1 MASKIL
7 LDDPKKFEEFLT
19 RLFKKKDKNNDGKL
33 DYNEIKE
40 LLNIYF
46 DKASEQDLKIEFN
59 KIDVNHDGEL
69 SLEEFK
75 TMFKNVM
82 DRLNKRNNR
91 K

>member
-1 MASKIL
+1 MASKVLI
-7 LDDPKKFEEFLT
+7 DDPKKFDEFLT
-19 RLFKKKDKNNDGKL
+19 RLFKKKDVNNDGKL

-40 LLNIYF
+40 LLDIYF

-75 TMFKNVM
+75 TMFKNVN
-82 DRLNKRNNR
+82 DRLKKRNR

>member
-1 MASKIL
+1 MASKVL

-19 RLFKKKDKNNDGKL
+19 RLFKTKDKNNDGKL
-33 DYNEIKE
+33 DYNEIKQ
-40 LLNIYF
+40 LLDIYF

-69 SLEEFK
+69 SLAEFK
-75 TMFKNVM
+75 IMFKNVM
-82 DRLNKRNNR
+82 DRLNKRNR

>member
-1 MASKIL
+1 MATKI
-7 LDDPKKFEEFLT
+7 DINDPKNFDEFIT
-19 RLFKKKDKNNDGKL
+19 KLFKKKDKNNDGHL

-40 LLNIYF
+40 LLNIYA
-46 DKASEQDLKIEFN
+46 DKCGDQDLQIEFN

-75 TMFKNVM
+75 TMFKNVS
-82 DRLNKRNNR
+82 DRFNKKKN

>member
-1 MASKIL
+1 MASKVL

-19 RLFKKKDKNNDGKL
+19 RLFKTKDKNKDGKL
-33 DYNEIKE
+33 DYAEIKQ
-40 LLNIYF
+40 LLDIYF
-46 DKASEQDLKIEFN
+46 DKSSEQDLQIEFN

-82 DRLNKRNNR
+82 DRLNKRN
-91 K
+91 KK